1 MINATSRFCQLTLS
15 GMFSVDPNKVKVT
28 GFPRNDY
35 LFTENGRDNLRKII
49 DVEDDS
55 KLIFYLLQ

>member
-1 MINATSRFCQLTLS
+1 
-15 GMFSVDPNKVKVT
+15 MFSVDPNKVKVT